1 MKSNWEQEFA
11 DEQRYLATEVRSPA
25 RREYVGGIPYAMAGA
40 SNAHNQIATNT
51 LLALGTRLRGK
62 PCRAFNSDTK
72 VRIRLP
78 FQLRFYYPD
87 VTVTCRPN
95 PQHESFQDEP
105 SLLVEVLSD
114 DTRRIDEGEK
124 LLAYTQI
131 PSLQVYLLI
140 EQRAAR
146 IVVMRRMA
154 NGFQREEHTD
164 QATIPLPEIGCEL
177 PLAEVY
183 DGVDLQLARPVA
195 MAEG

>member
-11 DEQRYLATEVRSPA
+11 AAQHYLANEVRSPA
-25 RREYVGGIPYAMAGA
+25 RHEYVGGVPYAMAGA

-51 LLALGTRLRGK
+51 LLALGSRLRGK

-95 PQHESFQDEP
+95 PQHESNQDEP
-105 SLLVEVLSD
+105 SLLVEVVSD

-124 LLAYTQI
+124 VLAYTQI
-131 PSLQVYLLI
+131 PSLQVYLLV

-146 IVVMRRMA
+146 IVLLRRTA
-154 NGFQREEHTD
+154 DGFQHEEHGG

-183 DGVDLQLARPVA
+183 DGIDLRPARPLT
-195 MAEG
+195 MTEG

>member
-11 DEQRYLATEVRSPA
+11 DAQRYLATEVRSPA
-25 RREYVGGIPYAMAGA
+25 RREYVGGVPYAMAGA

-51 LLALGTRLRGK
+51 LLALGSRLRGK

-105 SLLVEVLSD
+105 SLLVEVVSD
-114 DTRRIDEGEK
+114 ETRRIDESEK
-124 LLAYTQI
+124 MLAYTQI
-131 PSLQVYLLI
+131 PSLQVYLLV

-146 IVVMRRMA
+146 IVVLRRTA
-154 NGFQREEHTD
+154 SGFQREEHDGTV
-164 QATIPLPEIGCEL
+164 TIALPEIGCEL

-183 DGVDLQLARPVA
+183 DGVDLLPARQLAAVDA
-195 MAEG
+195 